1 MRPTQAACQATWV
14 GLAVLNL
21 LGMRN
26 GRAGYIPGAQRP
38 AGSNPLEEREREKP
52 PRRARRLLRK
62 GYLRP
67 SLPYPEVN
75 QAARDLAHLM
85 TCPT

>member
-38 AGSNPLEEREREKP
+38 AGSNPLEERWTRE
-52 PRRARRLLRK
+52 
-62 GYLRP
+62 
-67 SLPYPEVN
+67 
-75 QAARDLAHLM
+75 AATA
-85 TCPT
+85 CAAASA

>member
-38 AGSNPLEEREREKP
+38 AGSNPLEER
-52 PRRARRLLRK
+52 
-62 GYLRP
+62 
-67 SLPYPEVN
+67 
-75 QAARDLAHLM
+75 
-85 TCPT
+85 